1 MTEDKVSKDEAAGA
15 SKAPNR
21 YGHWFLYH
29 EARQQE
35 ADELVFA
42 VVNSLADKANYLE
55 FKPLM
60 LRATVT
66 GKGRVMSLAEA
77 IRIARTVQDILACP
91 IYFVEMGGTW
101 LQLAIAHPLLVEDH
115 GTEPVRWLEMMPIED
130 WIVGV
135 TAPLQ
140 AQ

>member
-1 MTEDKVSKDEAAGA
+1 MEESKVFRDEAAG
-15 SKAPNR
+15 SPKAPNR
-21 YGHWFLYH
+21 YGHWFLYR

-35 ADELVFA
+35 ADQLVFA
-42 VVNSLADKANYLE
+42 VVNSLAGKANYLD

-77 IRIARTVQDILACP
+77 IRIARTVRETLACP
-91 IYFVEMGGTW
+91 VYFVEMGGTW
-101 LQLAIAHPLLVEDH
+101 LQLVIAHPILVEDH
-115 GTEPVRWLEMMPIED
+115 GTDPVRWLQMMPIDD
-130 WIVGV
+130 WIAGV

-140 AQ
+140 P